1 MELEGMLGI
10 WTVDFPVFFFK
21 NFVNLFSFKSIIYLT
36 VVPAGAGEASSRAS
50 TTSPLSML
58 SSSTSEGVVL
68 DHSDSDETSEEG
80 QTAVDGLVLMGS
92 TRLRP
97 APESGIDCDSRVSLY
112 AQTFRR
118 LFGKSDCTQTIL
130 PLALHGNLD
139 NNPFRSL
146 CWRIFLNVLP
156 PNCQK
161 WAGHLQTS
169 RASYRRLTAQF
180 HTELKIQDTTIDP
193 TINNPLSQDEQSP
206 WNQHFMDTELRKM
219 IKQDVVR
226 TFPEVDYFQSVEI
239 REKLVTILFI
249 YARVH
254 PEVGYRQV
262 EDDVRL

>member
-1 MELEGMLGI
+1 M
-10 WTVDFPVFFFK
+10 
-21 NFVNLFSFKSIIYLT
+21 T
-36 VVPAGAGEASSRAS
+36 VVPAGAGEVSSRAS

-161 WAGHLQTS
+161 WAGHLQSS